1 MDFPGPDPADFAQV
15 EALNREFLDY
25 LAGPGRRLA
34 GGLPSG
40 LSAAL
45 AGTDA
50 SARARIAQC
59 PFFLF
64 SLGQNDNRLW
74 SPLFAGEPRPDL
86 VDALGRPPS
95 VETRIVCAALAFLW
109 PYAVHNPYAARVL
122 SGAGNDW
129 CERIADCA
137 LVDLIEYAGRA
148 GRAVATAP
156 LGQHRFLAPAAG
168 HRSLRRRRNSAS
180 GAAWALQSILTRP
193 TESAALRLPA
203 AACSMPVPAMQVTDR
218 SSVSHSTSR
227 RYNTPPMKALSIQH
241 LEKTYRNGNRAL
253 KGIDLEVEAGEF
265 YALLGPN
272 GAGKTTAIGIV
283 TSLVNKSNGQ
293 VGFSGTTSTGN
304 WRPRNPASASCRRK

>member
-15 EALNREFLDY
+15 EALNRAFLDY

-45 AGTDA
+45 AGPDA
-50 SARARIAQC
+50 RARARIAQC

-137 LVDLIEYAGRA
+137 LVDLIEYAG
-148 GRAVATAP
+148 GRGG
-156 LGQHRFLAPAAG
+156 LLR
-168 HRSLRRRRNSAS
+168 LRRSDNTAFWRRLLVT
-180 GAAWALQSILTRP
+180 GA
-193 TESAALRLPA
+193 
-203 AACSMPVPAMQVTDR
+203 CD
-218 SSVSHSTSR
+218 
-227 RYNTPPMKALSIQH
+227 
-241 LEKTYRNGNRAL
+241 
-253 KGIDLEVEAGEF
+253 
-265 YALLGPN
+265 
-272 GAGKTTAIGIV
+272 
-283 TSLVNKSNGQ
+283 
-293 VGFSGTTSTGN
+293 
-304 WRPRNPASASCRRK
+304 